1 LYFYF
6 YVYGDAGHALEFH
19 STAPFYNHASGGVV
33 PYLNNPISYQEY
45 TVGLDSWLTL
55 GQVAIRNQN
64 RFCGVLK
71 STDGNGN
78 SIAGSFNDG
87 GMLANTDVSAGIPLT
102 TADGMDTMR
111 NIIGASSWGYNLPD
125 SSIFGPL
132 SDESDFISTSAS
144 IQCDGARGNDT
155 SNLVLVAQLTTA
167 GDISFRLNLRVSQ
180 VNGSDTTVV
189 DYVSELAPGE
199 SPSSSLIPLS
209 TLIYPPV
216 CGCTDPDYLE
226 YDIMYTCSI
235 EDSCRNLVRFGCLDT
250 AACNYDPSANF
261 NLPTLC
267 CYPGYCNDR
276 NLEVVCPQLTL
287 GRQLFSELAIVPNP
301 FAEALTIIWQK
312 SNGKTMMLEIYDSQG
327 GKIRQYEFHADM
339 MGGRVVID
347 VRDLASSLYLIRIT
361 DESDAVTNR
370 MIKR

>member
-1 LYFYF
+1 
-6 YVYGDAGHALEFH
+6 
-19 STAPFYNHASGGVV
+19 
-33 PYLNNPISYQEY
+33 
-45 TVGLDSWLTL
+45 
-55 GQVAIRNQN
+55 
-64 RFCGVLK
+64 VLK
-71 STDGNGN
+71 STDVNGN

-132 SDESDFISTSAS
+132 SDESEFISTSAS

-155 SNLVLVAQLTTA
+155 SNLVLVAQLATA

-347 VRDLASSLYLIRIT
+347 VRDLASGLYLIRIT